1 MFVDGGDFE
10 KTYETSLGPVGVLA
24 EVQIRDQRLVLNA
37 LSIYPIET
45 SERLA
50 IGVRRT
56 IEILRSI
63 KQDALDQGF
72 SEYVVNAK
80 KLTGASPGRI
90 VKVERRLK

>member
-24 EVQIRDQRLVLNA
+24 EVQIRDQRLILNA

-45 SERLA
+45 SERLP

-56 IEILRSI
+56 LEILRSI

-72 SEYVVNAK
+72 SDYVVNSK